1 MNTLTI
7 ILTAVAALGGLSG
20 VAAFITARSA
30 ARKDAVDALDTIIE
44 NLREEVASLRGKVET
59 LTAENKT
66 LDAQYRQLQRQ
77 YNDVLAWAKARGYCP
92 PNGG

>member
-1 MNTLTI
+1 MNTLNI
-7 ILTAVAALGGLSG
+7 VLTVIAALGGLSG
-20 VAAFITARSA
+20 VAALITARSA
-30 ARKDAVDALDTIIE
+30 ARKDTVDALDTIIE
-44 NLREEVASLRGKVET
+44 NLREEIAT
-59 LTAENKT
+59 LQSKCSKLTSEYKT

>member
-1 MNTLTI
+1 VNTLSI
-7 ILTAVAALGGLSG
+7 VLTVIAALGGLSG
-20 VAAFITARSA
+20 IAAFITARSA
-30 ARKDAVDALDTIIE
+30 ARKDSVDALDTIIK

>member
-1 MNTLTI
+1 VNTLSI
-7 ILTAVAALGGLSG
+7 VLTVIAALGGLSG
-20 VAAFITARSA
+20 IAAFITARSA
-30 ARKDAVDALDTIIE
+30 ARKDSVDALDTIIK
-44 NLREEVASLRGKVET
+44 NLREEVASLRG
-59 LTAENKT
+59 T